1 MRVLL
6 MEPSRLL
13 ARAVE
18 RGLKEEGFAV
28 YLAAEGKQC
37 GDFELQTAARRL
49 VWEARQN
56 MSLGLEEAID
66 EIENIVGCPDR
77 EELI

>member
-1 MRVLL
+1 MNNGRDAI
-6 MEPSRLL
+6 L
-13 ARAVE
+13 ATVQALYRQCA
-18 RGLKEEGFAV
+18 L

-77 EELI
+77 EDLI